1 VCCIY
6 LIRFKEGLGVPGDI
20 ETALY
25 YSSLPA
31 KVTSDEFQVLGAQ
44 AVVEQNRID
53 DRTAPEVSK
62 TGWLVCYFGGW
73 LVGRLVGSLVG
84 SLVWT
89 RSRVAVLVIFAS
101 VINSVANV

>member
-1 VCCIY
+1 MY
-6 LIRFKEGLGVPGDI
+6 LIRFKEGLDVPGDL

-62 TGWLVCYFGGW
+62 NGW
-73 LVGRLVGSLVG
+73 LVGWLAGWSAV
-84 SLVWT
+84 LVWT
-89 RSRVAVLVIFAS
+89 RSRVAVLVIFIC
-101 VINSVANV
+101 VLNSVANV